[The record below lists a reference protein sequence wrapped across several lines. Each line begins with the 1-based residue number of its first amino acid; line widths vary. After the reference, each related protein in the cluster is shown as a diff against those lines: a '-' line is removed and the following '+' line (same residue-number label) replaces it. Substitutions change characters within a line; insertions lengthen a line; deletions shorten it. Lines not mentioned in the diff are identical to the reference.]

1 MIWTINAVFCLVLT
15 SVTGSIVFGFW
26 YFIGQWLEKAGFP
39 NILYLFMKL
48 VLIFFAF
55 PVLYVVMLIL
65 DRTYGIYRGDLF
77 LHTKVIMTVCG
88 ILFVVWAGIS
98 CFILLRQMYLVYRA
112 NQLFKERFEC
122 EKYKKEIF
130 MQIEQKMGISDG
142 KVELAQCYQAPTA
155 VLWGIIRPVVIL
167 PVEDYSDEEL
177 KVIFIHELTHYKH
190 KDILWRRIASVL
202 IGVHFFNPLIWK
214 FHRLLRKWSE
224 HACDFEV
231 YETAGGI
238 SHYFN
243 TIVKIQVNSQRLH
256 SYFAVHLS
264 ENENELVERVR
275 RMKIQKEIKKRAAW
289 KAAII
294 CAVMLASSS
303 VIVCAA
309 SKGVAEAYHV
319 VYDATDVEEE
329 EMASPE
335 MPEYEESGETEGI
348 VEEIGEVDIMSRS
361 SGSFNWSVSNGVRK
375 TTTGFSAKSRGGIS
389 VTAYISPIDKTV
401 RAGIIEP
408 DGTRRYITGKKYLS
422 GDFSLNQSG
431 TYKVYVE
438 NNSVAKITAEGTYYI
453 R

>member
-1 MIWTINAVFCLVLT
+1 
-15 SVTGSIVFGFW
+15 
-26 YFIGQWLEKAGFP
+26 
-39 NILYLFMKL
+39 
-48 VLIFFAF
+48 
-55 PVLYVVMLIL
+55 
-65 DRTYGIYRGDLF
+65 
-77 LHTKVIMTVCG
+77 
-88 ILFVVWAGIS
+88 
-98 CFILLRQMYLVYRA
+98 
-112 NQLFKERFEC
+112 
-122 EKYKKEIF
+122 

-375 TTTGFSAKSRGGIS
+375 TTTGFSAKSGGGIS

-438 NNSVAKITAEGTYYI
+438 NNSGAKITAEGTYYV